1 MTVSVIADA
10 LADAARF
17 FEQMPEVA
25 ERSAAMAIN
34 SVAVRSSLPE
44 ARREMRK
51 QIDFPKGY
59 LEQSDRLYLSKR
71 ASKGNL
77 QAVIRGRDR
86 PTSLARFRVPGQ
98 TPQNT
103 RGKPLRLQVKP
114 GKTVTVNKAFLVTL
128 RGGNTGLAVR
138 LKNGQTLRN
147 SDRAIYL
154 GNNVYLLYGPSVEQV
169 FQSVASDIAP
179 KTIDDVADEF
189 LRQFARLTNG

>member
-25 ERSAAMAIN
+25 ERAAALAIN